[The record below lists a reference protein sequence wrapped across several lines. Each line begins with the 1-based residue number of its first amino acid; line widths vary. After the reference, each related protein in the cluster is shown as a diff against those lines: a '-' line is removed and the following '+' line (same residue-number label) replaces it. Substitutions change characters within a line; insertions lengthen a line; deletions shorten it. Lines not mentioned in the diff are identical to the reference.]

1 MAQNSLFPFRR
12 VSVDHMVRG
21 TTRVWWQLDPR
32 FNEPGP
38 YVFQLQV
45 GKTGL
50 RDADDWRSVGDPV
63 TNAYLAYDPEWRS
76 SGYELLSHYRVTLT
90 TPTNLYVSQAASC
103 FGELNE
109 RDWVLSREI
118 IRKELLRHKYVS
130 VPGYLLKRMRFGKP
144 CDRCRDPLT
153 QETTDSDCPQCNG
166 VGFDVG
172 YHPPLAM
179 QCWDLSPQVIQ
190 EKIDSQLRGNTR
202 DNSAV
207 TARVIGFPALN
218 KRDIWVNGASDER
231 WMIDGIQIAA
241 AMRNVPLVYSV
252 QLSLL
257 PFTNR
262 AYAIEVGGE
271 AASRPG
277 PDTPFE
283 GCGNIVVDHNYG
295 GADKLA
301 YVDATHDP
309 VVGATVY
316 VFTKAAYDAAYP
328 ALPNR
333 ALAVARTTTTANGR
347 WTIALL
353 LNAGDYALLYEKPGE
368 YGPDMQ
374 FITVAPSDSGVT
386 CVWYPP
392 LPIGE
397 EDDDPATVAVN
408 ETEYL
413 LTEDE
418 EEVTTD
424 TEQKVC
430 GPTGTPL
437 EMKKPPKKQP
447 PPPPPKPKQ
456 KPKSNDDF
464 WAI

>member
-1 MAQNSLFPFRR
+1 MAYNYLFPFRR

-38 YVFQLQV
+38 YTFQLQL

-50 RDADDWRSVGDPV
+50 RDADDWRNVGDPV
-63 TNAYLAYDPEWRS
+63 TDGYFAYDPDWRA
-76 SGYELLSHYRVTLT
+76 SGYELLPHYRITLT
-90 TPTNLYVSQAASC
+90 TPSNLYVSNAANC

-109 RDWVLSREI
+109 RDWALSREI

-130 VPGYLLKRMRFGKP
+130 ASGYLLKRMRFGKP
-144 CDRCRDPLT
+144 CDRCRDTLT
-153 QETTDSDCPQCNG
+153 QETTDSDCPLCNG
-166 VGFDVG
+166 VGFEIG
-172 YHPPLAM
+172 YHPPLPM
-179 QCWDLSPQVIQ
+179 QCWDLSPQIIQ

-202 DNSAV
+202 DNSSV

-218 KRDIWVNGASDER
+218 KRDIWVNGSSDER
-231 WMIDGIQIAA
+231 WVIDAIQIVA
-241 AMRNVPLVYSV
+241 AMRNVPLVYNV

-262 AYAIEVGGE
+262 VYAIEVGGE
-271 AASRPG
+271 PASRPG
-277 PDTPFE
+277 PDTAFE

-301 YVDATHDP
+301 YVDAAHDP

-328 ALPNR
+328 ALPDR
-333 ALAVARTTTTANGR
+333 SLAVARTTTTANGR

-368 YGPDMQ
+368 YGPDFQ
-374 FITVAPSDSGVT
+374 FITVAPSTAGVT

-392 LPIGE
+392 LPLGE
-397 EDDDPATVAVN
+397 EDDDPATPAVN
-408 ETEYL
+408 EEEYL
-413 LTEDE
+413 LTEDD

-430 GPTGTPL
+430 GPNGGQPL
-437 EMKKPPKKQP
+437 EMKMPPKKKKP
-447 PPPPPKPKQ
+447 PAQPPKPK
-456 KPKSNDDF
+456 PNDDF